1 MFVKQTECLGHH
13 KAMVTTDQC
22 LDTDVE
28 IFVVEAGGKAVLG
41 APGIVTHISI
51 QYFERLYGL
60 HGLMDIGSTE

>member
-1 MFVKQTECLGHH
+1 
-13 KAMVTTDQC
+13 MVTTDQC